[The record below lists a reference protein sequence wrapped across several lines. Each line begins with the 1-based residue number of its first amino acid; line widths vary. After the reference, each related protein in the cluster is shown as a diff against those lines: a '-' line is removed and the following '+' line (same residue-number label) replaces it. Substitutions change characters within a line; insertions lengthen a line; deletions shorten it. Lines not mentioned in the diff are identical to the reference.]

1 MAGETQPRV
10 GNSGGTA
17 PGRAGGQA
25 ALGACDRDHDQGP
38 GRCAQRSRGGR
49 CRTAARRHI
58 FTRVRPVV
66 RGRGRAQPEQ
76 TVRDFVAQLP
86 AHESATDAVSD
97 DRPHGYHR
105 STRQWLVAGL
115 VLGGVLVCS
124 AGATL
129 LFVVGIPGLPTR
141 TDTPPGPAVAMA
153 PEPALSPRLAVPV
166 RDLPSPTI
174 EPVPHTIEPVPQ
186 APLTIVL
193 RPRRDCWVSLRIDG
207 ESVVR
212 RVMRAGEQETYG
224 GRAEIILKRRGRR
237 AFAFAINQ
245 RAGRAL
251 GASGQVVTVRLTP
264 QNYADY
270 VEP

>member
-10 GNSGGTA
+10 GTV
-17 PGRAGGQA
+17 
-25 ALGACDRDHDQGP
+25 GARL
-38 GRCAQRSRGGR
+38 R
-49 CRTAARRHI
+49 AAREVKRLSVHAIATTTKIPVGALNALEEDDVARLPGGI
-58 FTRVRPVV
+58 FARGFVRSYAAAV
-66 RGRGRAQPEQ
+66 GLNPEQ

-166 RDLPSPTI
+166 RELPSPTI

-224 GRAEIILKRRGRR
+224 GRAEIILNVGDAG

>member
-10 GNSGGTA
+10 GTVGARLRAAREVKRLSVHATTTKVPVGALDALEEDDVARLPGGIF
-17 PGRAGGQA
+17 
-25 ALGACDRDHDQGP
+25 
-38 GRCAQRSRGGR
+38 SRGFVR
-49 CRTAARRHI
+49 SYAAA
-58 FTRVRPVV
+58 V
-66 RGRGRAQPEQ
+66 GLNPEQ

-97 DRPHGYHR
+97 DRPHGDHR

-153 PEPALSPRLAVPV
+153 PEPALSPRPEVLV
-166 RDLPSPTI
+166 RELFSP
-174 EPVPHTIEPVPQ
+174 TIEPVPQ

-224 GRAEIILKRRGRR
+224 GRAEIILNVGDAG

>member
-10 GNSGGTA
+10 GTVGTRLRAAREAKRLSVHAIATTTKIQVGALDALEEDDVVRLPGGIF
-17 PGRAGGQA
+17 
-25 ALGACDRDHDQGP
+25 
-38 GRCAQRSRGGR
+38 SRGFVR
-49 CRTAARRHI
+49 SYAAA
-58 FTRVRPVV
+58 V
-66 RGRGRAQPEQ
+66 GLNPEQ

-86 AHESATDAVSD
+86 AHESAPEAVSD
-97 DRPHGYHR
+97 DRPHGDHH

-124 AGATL
+124 AGAAF
-129 LFVVGIPGLPTR
+129 LFVVVISGLPTR

-153 PEPALSPRLAVPV
+153 PEPTLSPRLEVPV
-166 RDLPSPTI
+166 RELPSPTI
-174 EPVPHTIEPVPQ
+174 EPVPQ
-186 APLTIVL
+186 ATLTIVL

-207 ESVVR
+207 EAVVR

-224 GRAEIILKRRGRR
+224 ARAEIILNVGDAG

-245 RAGRAL
+245 RAGLAL

>member
-1 MAGETQPRV
+1 MRSRPRPRSRSV
-10 GNSGGTA
+10 RSTLSRRTMSHGC
-17 PGRAGGQA
+17 QA
-25 ALGACDRDHDQGP
+25 AFFYAGSS
-38 GRCAQRSRGGR
+38 GRTRPRSGSTPSRRYATSWRSCQRTRAPRTRCPTTGR
-49 CRTAARRHI
+49 T
-58 FTRVRPVV
+58 
-66 RGRGRAQPEQ
+66 
-76 TVRDFVAQLP
+76 
-86 AHESATDAVSD
+86 
-97 DRPHGYHR
+97 GYHR

-166 RDLPSPTI
+166 RELPSP
-174 EPVPHTIEPVPQ
+174 TIEPVPQ

-224 GRAEIILKRRGRR
+224 GRAEIILNVGDAG
-237 AFAFAINQ
+237 AFSFAINQ

-251 GASGQVVTVRLTP
+251 
-264 QNYADY
+264 
-270 VEP
+270 

>member
-10 GNSGGTA
+10 GTVGARLRAAREVKRLSVHAIATTTKISVGALNALEEDDVARLPGGIF
-17 PGRAGGQA
+17 
-25 ALGACDRDHDQGP
+25 
-38 GRCAQRSRGGR
+38 SRGFVR
-49 CRTAARRHI
+49 SYAAA
-58 FTRVRPVV
+58 V
-66 RGRGRAQPEQ
+66 GLNPEQ

-166 RDLPSPTI
+166 RELPSPTI
-174 EPVPHTIEPVPQ
+174 EPVPPTIEPVPQ

-193 RPRRDCWVSLRIDG
+193 RPRGDCWVSLRIDG

-224 GRAEIILKRRGRR
+224 GGAEIILTVGDAG